1 MLRLGCLHATSS
13 EQMACEWS
21 VSQAVGSHVIQGG
34 AQRQELLTT
43 LVNLCAVRWCE
54 VQIDIVVAVAEG
66 LTVY

>member
-1 MLRLGCLHATSS
+1 
-13 EQMACEWS
+13 MACEWS

-43 LVNLCAVRWCE
+43 LVNVCAVRWCE